1 MNKSVQNSIEY
12 QNLINKY
19 DSEIT
24 DIKSQKE
31 LLYNDY
37 NKIKEINKLFHE
49 DILKEKEKRR
59 KLKGIIYEKAR
70 KKQKVINIFGLFLF
84 DIFIITAPLTLAFS
98 KDIIS
103 LNNILNIIVKV
114 LVIAWS
120 SLEAM
125 FLIPHL
131 IKNIT
136 NKKYPI
142 VSLGDLKKL
151 GKKKKNQ
158 KIVEEIKKID
168 EKEQLYKESLKI
180 EKESYDKYKKYNN
193 YQIKLENK
201 KQTIKE
207 IAMNYDKS
215 TYLDKMIGKS
225 NMEAKKKKNMRIKT
239 KNNY

>member
-1 MNKSVQNSIEY
+1 M
-12 QNLINKY
+12 
-19 DSEIT
+19 
-24 DIKSQKE
+24 
-31 LLYNDY
+31 
-37 NKIKEINKLFHE
+37 
-49 DILKEKEKRR
+49 
-59 KLKGIIYEKAR
+59 
-70 KKQKVINIFGLFLF
+70 
-84 DIFIITAPLTLAFS
+84 
-98 KDIIS
+98 
-103 LNNILNIIVKV
+103 
-114 LVIAWS
+114 
-120 SLEAM
+120 
-125 FLIPHL
+125 
-131 IKNIT
+131 
-136 NKKYPI
+136 
-142 VSLGDLKKL
+142 SLGDLKKL